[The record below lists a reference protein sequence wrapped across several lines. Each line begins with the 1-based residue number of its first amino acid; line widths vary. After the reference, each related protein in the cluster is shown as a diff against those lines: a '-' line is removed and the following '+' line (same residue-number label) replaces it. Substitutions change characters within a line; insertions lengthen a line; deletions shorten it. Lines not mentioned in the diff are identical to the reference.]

1 MEYQKANSRHDIA
14 VENNQ
19 ASLRRALRSE
29 YDFIVCG
36 AGSSG
41 SVLAARLA
49 ADANVSVLLLEAG
62 GDDVA
67 DSVREPAQWP
77 LNLGSERDWGF
88 LGEPAETLGVPRH
101 AGASAN
107 RKEFG
112 CPVFLGPSPGDDT
125 YGRPTQPGQTSAPTP
140 TLPD

>member
-1 MEYQKANSRHDIA
+1 MKCAQNKISPKLKKVSEMEYQKANSRHVIA

-67 DSVREPAQWP
+67 DSVREAAHWP
-77 LNLGSERDWGF
+77 LNL
-88 LGEPAETLGVPRH
+88 LQ
-101 AGASAN
+101 
-107 RKEFG
+107 
-112 CPVFLGPSPGDDT
+112 
-125 YGRPTQPGQTSAPTP
+125 GRADGKGKMGLCNIYQI
-140 TLPD
+140 